1 MTTKELEDRLIE
13 FAVAIIKLEN
23 ILVKSKP
30 SSYLY
35 RPLLRRG
42 TSCPLNYGEAQGAE
56 SRKDFIHKLKIIS
69 KELRESQINLNII
82 KKAELSKNSAILSEV
97 QIETSSLLSIFVSS
111 IKTAGKNIVQSGNMK
126 YQKE

>member
-13 FAVAIIKLEN
+13 FTVAIIKLEN

-30 SSYLY
+30 SSHLY
-35 RPLLRRG
+35 RQLLRSG

-111 IKTAGKNIVQSGNMK
+111 IKTAEKK
-126 YQKE
+126 YCSIR